1 MNLDSQLV
9 DESARELYENAPC
22 GYIFTLLDGTIV
34 RVNQTFLNWTGYS
47 REELVSCKRL
57 QDLLTMSGRIFY
69 ETQYAPLLQLQGF
82 VKEVALDL
90 VCRGRDLLPVLTNSA
105 QQDGNGDRPTLIR
118 TTFFDATER
127 RRYEQDLLRARQ
139 ALEEEV
145 KNRTAELEREVVER
159 KRAEEDLRE
168 LTSKLLKLRDEERR
182 RLAREL
188 HDSVGQML
196 AALNMNAAMIEEEAS
211 KLSPRAAAALAENSS
226 LVRQINAEIRTISH
240 LLHPP
245 MLDEVGLTS
254 ALRWYIDGLAERAS
268 MKIGL
273 ELSPALA
280 RLPEDLELAIF
291 RIVQECLTNVHRH
304 SGSKTAVVRVLYSTE
319 GIRVEV
325 QDQGAGIAAGRLKEL
340 RSFGSG
346 VGLRGMKERA
356 RQLGGNLEITSGV
369 QGTLIATTFPTSKE
383 S

>member
-1 MNLDSQLV
+1 
-9 DESARELYENAPC
+9 
-22 GYIFTLLDGTIV
+22 
-34 RVNQTFLNWTGYS
+34 
-47 REELVSCKRL
+47 
-57 QDLLTMSGRIFY
+57 MSGRIFY